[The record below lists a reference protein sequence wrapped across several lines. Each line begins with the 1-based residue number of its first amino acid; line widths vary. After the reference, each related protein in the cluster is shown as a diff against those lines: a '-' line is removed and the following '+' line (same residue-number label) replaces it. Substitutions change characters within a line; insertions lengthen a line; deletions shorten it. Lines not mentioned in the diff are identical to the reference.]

1 MSDATASGGRL
12 GRYHLVEPIGG
23 GANGEVFRAKV
34 YGVAGFERQFAVKK
48 FFPHVALNSR
58 YAQSLSAAAR
68 AYGSLEHPRIARLAE
83 FGVSGGHTFTATE
96 LVPGLDAARLLAE
109 TLGSGGSI
117 PAGSALALVSQ
128 AARAVGYAHGRG
140 ISHLGV
146 APTNLIISA
155 EGEVRITDIGVLG
168 ACLPERPAHDGRFVT
183 RIHYLAPEQL
193 TGEPCSA
200 ATDVFALGL
209 VAYELIT
216 GERAFVGPTSE
227 DVAQAILTGQPREPQ
242 LPRPIMRV
250 LQRCLARSPF
260 ERFPDARALAD
271 ALDAALRVSPVPG
284 TRGEIAELAKVALAR
299 IAALHDQQL
308 SGALQLNL
316 PSAGGSGRMDTVADQ
331 PGTMPGDPQTTPFV
345 RESAERTVPELA
357 TALPATTMQG
367 MAPPPIPVPQGVPV
381 PAKGPATAKPEP
393 LYEYPG
399 GPASAPG
406 RPAAFPGPHPTLQG
420 VPPVR
425 PLPRAPTG
433 GLPPPIPRA
442 PSQGIPRPVTA
453 RGDVTESTPAPEQGP
468 PSLAPPPPPSPP
480 PIPRMPTG
488 RFPTSEPTTDS
499 RRPPTGSM
507 PLTDLRMDTGQPV
520 PGPLGQ
526 IRLDTGEPV
535 LPAPPELRHP
545 VTGQLIPMPD
555 GRADTG
561 EPVPPPPTPGAIPS
575 LRDGVPSIRTGPQAA
590 YEPVHG
596 VRSPSQMA
604 STEAVSIPPRSRRG
618 LVIGVTVLVVGAL
631 AAGGVY
637 AYTYYTADEGTAKVA
652 KPVTGSGGRD
662 AATVATTSADA
673 AAVATITTDAAPM
686 VAVTDGGAPVADATA
701 IATTTADAATV
712 AATTVDAAAIATTTA
727 DASTASPDGGSVAIT
742 PSASGKLEISTTP
755 PGARLY
761 LDGTDMGTTP
771 VTLDGTGDRHSIALV
786 LPEHAPYLA
795 DIDGKGKYSI
805 PLEEVTPSA
814 GPAGIKVKC
823 KAQDRYVV
831 FLDGKPTGQVCPT
844 ERLEVEMGEHLVEI
858 YDPITETKRQF
869 PVNVKETRLS
879 LRIKV
884 DY

>member
-1 MSDATASGGRL
+1 VLTRGVTPGKTRADSVQSRAVSDATASGGRL

-58 YAQSLSAAAR
+58 FAQQLSAAAR

-117 PAGSALALVSQ
+117 PAGSALSLVSQ

-146 APTNLIISA
+146 APTNLIISP

-216 GERAFVGPTSE
+216 GERAFVGATAE

-284 TRGEIAELAKVALAR
+284 TRGDVAELAQMALAR

-316 PSAGGSGRMDTVADQ
+316 PSAGRPDTVADRALA
-331 PGTMPGDPQTTPFV
+331 GDPETAPFM
-345 RESAERTVPELA
+345 RESIGPERTLPDNNV
-357 TALPATTMQG
+357 PATTMQG
-367 MAPPPIPVPQGVPV
+367 MAPPPIPVPQGISVP
-381 PAKGPATAKPEP
+381 PRTGP
-393 LYEYPG
+393 
-399 GPASAPG
+399 
-406 RPAAFPGPHPTLQG
+406 AFPGPHPTLQG
-420 VPPVR
+420 VPPPRVPPVR
-425 PLPRAPTG
+425 PPTG

-442 PSQGIPRPVTA
+442 ATA
-453 RGDVTESTPAPEQGP
+453 RSDVTDATPAPAIQ
-468 PSLAPPPPPSPP
+468 PPPPPPAAMRP
-480 PIPRMPTG
+480 PTG
-488 RFPTSEPTTDS
+488 RFPSQEPTTDAG
-499 RRPPTGSM
+499 RYA
-507 PLTDLRMDTGQPV
+507 PV
-520 PGPLGQ
+520 PDAVPIVAIPETLP
-526 IRLDTGEPV
+526 RPEYTEPV
-535 LPAPPELRHP
+535 HPAIASLPSVL
-545 VTGQLIPMPD
+545 D
-555 GRADTG
+555 GRLDTG
-561 EPVPPPPTPGAIPS
+561 EPVPPPPPSGRFPRHDSTGEPVPPPPPPGAIPS
-575 LRDGVPSIRTGPQAA
+575 LTDGASMMHPGPPQA
-590 YEPVHG
+590 YESVHM
-596 VRSPSQMA
+596 RSA
-604 STEAVSIPPRSRRG
+604 KTPRGKRG
-618 LVIGVTVLVVGAL
+618 LTITLVAL
-631 AAGGVY
+631 AVVALGAGGFF
-637 AYTYYTADEGTAKVA
+637 AYQYYTEEEEPAQTT
-652 KPVTGSGGRD
+652 KPIAGATID
-662 AATVATTSADA
+662 AATPPA
-673 AAVATITTDAAPM
+673 M
-686 VAVTDGGAPVADATA
+686 DATA
-701 IATTTADAATV
+701 IATTEIDAVAVATTDDAAVEPADDAAGVATTDLDAAAVAMTDVDAAIDTPPADAA
-712 AATTVDAAAIATTTA
+712 
-727 DASTASPDGGSVAIT
+727 VAIT
-742 PSASGKLEISTTP
+742 PSADGSLVIDTKPS
-755 PGARLY
+755 GARLF
-761 LDGTDMGTTP
+761 LGGADQGTTP
-771 VTLDGTGDRHSIALV
+771 VTLPGSTDRHSIALV
-786 LPEHAPYLA
+786 LPGYAPYIA
-795 DIDGKGKYSI
+795 EIDGKGSYSI

-823 KAQDRYVV
+823 RAKDRYVV
-831 FLDGKPTGQVCPT
+831 FLDGKPTGQLCPT

-858 YDPITETKRQF
+858 YDLVNESRRQF
-869 PVNVKETRLS
+869 PCNVKETRLS